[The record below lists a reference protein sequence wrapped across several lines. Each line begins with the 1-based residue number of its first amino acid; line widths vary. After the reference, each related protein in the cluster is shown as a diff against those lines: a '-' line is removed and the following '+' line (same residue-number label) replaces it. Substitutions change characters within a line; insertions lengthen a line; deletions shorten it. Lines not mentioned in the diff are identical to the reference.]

1 MIKFPESKPKRKS
14 DETECSLKAA
24 VNAGM
29 VALGQRYMI
38 EGNPVTCVDIDGNK
52 YIFSMDEIFK
62 CAPHKEIP
70 SILRQIYET
79 GKIGDKEVLPVS
91 MMKDIDFLFVPCERQ
106 IFGQNKYGDEKK
118 ELGIKQFEWYKRGNV
133 VRVKGYRGK
142 DNSYWKDGETCSW
155 WLAAVHS
162 GNSAACCFVYYDGG
176 AGNTYA
182 SATSIGVPVF
192 FQITKET
199 EKSLIT
205 NLIFKNKM
213 I

>member
-1 MIKFPESKPKRKS
+1 MIKFPENKPKRKS

-24 VNAGM
+24 VNAGI
-29 VALGQRYMI
+29 VALGQRYII

-79 GKIGDKEVLPVS
+79 GKIDDKEILPVS

-106 IFGQNKYGDEKK
+106 VFGQNKYGDEKK
-118 ELGIKQFEWYKRGNV
+118 ELGIKQFEWYKRGDV

-142 DNSYWKDGETCSW
+142 DNSYWEDGETCGW
-155 WLAAVHS
+155 WLASVYS
-162 GNSAACCFVYYDGG
+162 GNSAYCCSVGYYGR
-176 AGNTYA
+176 ANSHIA
-182 SATSIGVPVF
+182 SRASVGVPVF
-192 FQITKET
+192 LQITKET
-199 EKSLIT
+199 EKEPDYE
-205 NLIFKNKM
+205 FDF
-213 I
+213 

>member
-1 MIKFPESKPKRKS
+1 MIKFPESKLKRKS

-106 IFGQNKYGDEKK
+106 VFGQNKYGDEKK
-118 ELGIKQFEWYKRGNV
+118 ELGIKQFEWYKRGDV

-142 DNSYWKDGETCSW
+142 DNSYWEDGETCNW
-155 WLAAVHS
+155 WLATVRS
-162 GNSAACCFVYYDGG
+162 GNSSACCIVGGTGLADYYI
-176 AGNTYA
+176 ASNT
-182 SATSIGVPVF
+182 TIGVPVF
-192 FQITKET
+192 LQITKET
-199 EKSLIT
+199 EKEPDYE
-205 NLIFKNKM
+205 FDF
-213 I
+213 

>member
-79 GKIGDKEVLPVS
+79 GKIGNKEVLPVS

-106 IFGQNKYGDEKK
+106 VFGQNKYGDEKK
-118 ELGIKQFEWYKRGNV
+118 ELGIKQFEWYKRGDV

-142 DNSYWKDGETCSW
+142 DNNYWEDGETCNW
-155 WLAAVHS
+155 WLATVSS
-162 GNSAACCFVYYDGG
+162 GNSTYCCYVGYYGS
-176 AGNTYA
+176 AGNNSA
-182 SATSIGVPVF
+182 SGANIGVPVF
-192 FQITKET
+192 LQITKET
-199 EKSLIT
+199 EKEPDYEF
-205 NLIFKNKM
+205 NF
-213 I
+213 

>member
-1 MIKFPESKPKRKS
+1 MIKFPESKPKRES
-14 DETECSLKAA
+14 DGTECSLKAA

-38 EGNPVTCVDIDGNK
+38 EGNPVTCVDIDGDK

-62 CAPHKEIP
+62 CTPHKEIP

-106 IFGQNKYGDEKK
+106 VFGQNRYGDEKR
-118 ELGIKQFEWYKRGNV
+118 EQGIKQFEWYKRGDL

-142 DNSYWKDGETCSW
+142 DSSNWEDGETCTW
-155 WLAAVHS
+155 WLSTVYS
-162 GNSAACCFVYYDGG
+162 GYSTDCCLVSDYGY
-176 AGNTYA
+176 ANYA
-182 SATSIGVPVF
+182 SASGTGIGVPVF
-192 FQITKET
+192 LQITRES
-199 EKSLIT
+199 ESGGEE
-205 NLIFKNKM
+205 FEF
-213 I
+213 

>member
-14 DETECSLKAA
+14 DGTECSLKAA

-29 VALGQRYMI
+29 VALGQRYII

-79 GKIGDKEVLPVS
+79 GKIDDKKVLPVS

-106 IFGQNKYGDEKK
+106 VFGQNKYGDEKK
-118 ELGIKQFEWYKRGNV
+118 ELGIKQFEWYKRGDV

-142 DNSYWKDGETCSW
+142 DTSYWEDSETCGW
-155 WLAAVHS
+155 WLATVYS
-162 GNSAACCFVYYDGG
+162 DNSALCCAVSSYGRT
-176 AGNTYA
+176 GNYFA
-182 SATSIGVPVF
+182 SRTNIGVPVF
-192 FQITKET
+192 LQITKET
-199 EKSLIT
+199 EKEP
-205 NLIFKNKM
+205 NYEFDF
-213 I
+213 

>member
-14 DETECSLKAA
+14 DEIECPLKAI

-106 IFGQNKYGDEKK
+106 VFGQNKYGNEKK
-118 ELGIKQFEWYKRGNV
+118 ELGIKQFEWYKRGDI

-142 DNSYWKDGETCSW
+142 DNSYWEDGETCGW
-155 WLAAVHS
+155 WLATVNS
-162 GNSAACCFVYYDGG
+162 GNSTHCCNVSHNGDAY
-176 AGNTYA
+176 NTYA
-182 SATSIGVPVF
+182 STTYIGVPAF
-192 FQITKET
+192 LQITKET
-199 EKSLIT
+199 EEESDYE
-205 NLIFKNKM
+205 FDF
-213 I
+213 

>member
-14 DETECSLKAA
+14 DEIECSLKAI

-29 VALGQRYMI
+29 VTLGQRYMI
-38 EGNPVTCVDIDGNK
+38 EDNPVTCVDIDEDK

-79 GKIGDKEVLPVS
+79 GKIGDKEVLPAS

-118 ELGIKQFEWYKRGNV
+118 ELGIKQFEWYKRGDV

-142 DNSYWKDGETCSW
+142 NNSYWKDGETCRW
-155 WLAAVHS
+155 WLATVRS
-162 GNSAACCFVYYDGG
+162 GDSTYFCNISRDG
-176 AGNTYA
+176 NLYA
-182 SATSIGVPVF
+182 THASYTDIGVPVF
-192 FQITKET
+192 LQITKET
-199 EKSLIT
+199 EKEPDYEFDS
-205 NLIFKNKM
+205 
-213 I
+213 

>member
-1 MIKFPESKPKRKS
+1 MIKFPESKPKRES
-14 DETECSLKAA
+14 DGTECSLKAA

-106 IFGQNKYGDEKK
+106 VFGQNRYGDGKREQ
-118 ELGIKQFEWYKRGNV
+118 GIKQFEWYKRGDL

-142 DNSYWKDGETCSW
+142 DSSDWEDGETCHW
-155 WLAAVHS
+155 WLSTVDS
-162 GNSAACCFVYYDGG
+162 GNSTTCCYVGHHGD
-176 AGNTYA
+176 AGYGSA
-182 SATSIGVPVF
+182 SSSTIGVPVF
-192 FQITKET
+192 LQITKEDGNGG
-199 EKSLIT
+199 EE
-205 NLIFKNKM
+205 FEF
-213 I
+213 

>member
-1 MIKFPESKPKRKS
+1 MIKFPKNKPRKES
-14 DETECSLKAA
+14 DGMECSLKAA

-106 IFGQNKYGDEKK
+106 VFGQNRYGDEKK
-118 ELGIKQFEWYKRGNV
+118 ELGIKQFEWYKRGDL

-142 DNSYWKDGETCSW
+142 DSSNWEDGETCAW
-155 WLAAVHS
+155 WLATVYS
-162 GNSAACCFVYYDGG
+162 GNSTRCCFVAYNGLANNY
-176 AGNTYA
+176 YA
-182 SATSIGVPVF
+182 SDTAIGVPVF
-192 FQITKET
+192 LQITRET
-199 EKSLIT
+199 EVTDEESDFEFD
-205 NLIFKNKM
+205 FK
-213 I
+213 

>member
-79 GKIGDKEVLPVS
+79 GKIGNKEVLPVS

-106 IFGQNKYGDEKK
+106 VFGQNKYGDEKK
-118 ELGIKQFEWYKRGNV
+118 ELGIKQFEWYKRGDV

-142 DNSYWKDGETCSW
+142 DNNYWEDGETCAW
-155 WLAAVHS
+155 WLATVTS
-162 GNSAACCFVYYDGG
+162 GDSASCCRVTDGG
-176 AGNTYA
+176 RANTYYA
-182 SATSIGVPVF
+182 SHTSIGVPVF
-192 FQITKET
+192 LQITKET
-199 EKSLIT
+199 EKEPKYE
-205 NLIFKNKM
+205 FDF
-213 I
+213 

>member
-14 DETECSLKAA
+14 NETECSLKAA

-106 IFGQNKYGDEKK
+106 VFGQNKYGDEKK
-118 ELGIKQFEWYKRGNV
+118 ELGIKQFEWYKRGDV

-142 DNSYWKDGETCSW
+142 DNNYWEDGESCTW
-155 WLAAVHS
+155 WLATVYS
-162 GNSAACCFVYYDGG
+162 GNSTLCCYVYNGGG
-176 AGNTYA
+176 AGNYSA
-182 SATSIGVPVF
+182 SDTAIGVPVF
-192 FQITKET
+192 LQITKET
-199 EKSLIT
+199 EKEPDYE
-205 NLIFKNKM
+205 FDF
-213 I
+213 

>member
-79 GKIGDKEVLPVS
+79 GKIGNKEVLPVS

-106 IFGQNKYGDEKK
+106 VFGQNKYGDEKK
-118 ELGIKQFEWYKRGNV
+118 ELGIKQFEWYKRGDV

-142 DNSYWKDGETCSW
+142 DNNYWEDGETCYW
-155 WLAAVHS
+155 WLATVDS
-162 GNSAACCFVYYDGG
+162 GSSTYCCTVDYNGIAGG
-176 AGNTYA
+176 YNA
-182 SATSIGVPVF
+182 SDTPIGVPVF
-192 FQITKET
+192 LQITKET
-199 EKSLIT
+199 EKEPKYE
-205 NLIFKNKM
+205 FDF
-213 I
+213 

>member
-1 MIKFPESKPKRKS
+1 MIKFPENKPKRKS
-14 DETECSLKAA
+14 NETECSLKAA

-38 EGNPVTCVDIDGNK
+38 EGNPVTCVDIDENK

-106 IFGQNKYGDEKK
+106 VFGQNKYGDEKK
-118 ELGIKQFEWYKRGNV
+118 ELGIKQFEWYKRGDV

-142 DNSYWKDGETCSW
+142 DNSYWEDGETCTW
-155 WLAAVHS
+155 WLATVRS
-162 GNSAACCFVYYDGG
+162 GSSTACCRVTYGG
-176 AGNTYA
+176 RAGSGDASRTY
-182 SATSIGVPVF
+182 IGVPVF
-192 FQITKET
+192 LQITKET
-199 EKSLIT
+199 EKEPDYE
-205 NLIFKNKM
+205 FDF
-213 I
+213 

>member
-1 MIKFPESKPKRKS
+1 MIKFPESKPKRES
-14 DETECSLKAA
+14 DGTECSLKAA

-38 EGNPVTCVDIDGNK
+38 EGNPVTCVDIDGDK

-62 CAPHKEIP
+62 CAPHKEIS

-106 IFGQNKYGDEKK
+106 VFGQNRYGDEKR
-118 ELGIKQFEWYKRGNV
+118 EQGIKQFEWYKRGDL

-142 DNSYWKDGETCSW
+142 DSRDWEDGETCFW
-155 WLAAVHS
+155 WLSTVYS
-162 GNSAACCFVYYDGG
+162 GYSTYCCYVGYGG
-176 AGNTYA
+176 LANYA
-182 SATSIGVPVF
+182 SASSTTRGVPVF
-192 FQITKET
+192 LQITRET
-199 EKSLIT
+199 ERT
-205 NLIFKNKM
+205 DEEDDCGFNF
-213 I
+213 

>member
-1 MIKFPESKPKRKS
+1 MIKFPESKPKRES
-14 DETECSLKAA
+14 DGTECSLKAA

-38 EGNPVTCVDIDGNK
+38 EGNPVTCVDIDGDK

-70 SILRQIYET
+70 SILKQIYET

-106 IFGQNKYGDEKK
+106 VFGKNRYGDEKR
-118 ELGIKQFEWYKRGNV
+118 EQGIKQFEWYKRGDL

-142 DNSYWKDGETCSW
+142 DNSNWEDGETCTW
-155 WLAAVHS
+155 WLSTVHS
-162 GNSAACCFVYYDGG
+162 GNSTSCCSVNY
-176 AGNTYA
+176 AGH
-182 SATSIGVPVF
+182 ATSHSASHTDVGVPVF
-192 FQITKET
+192 LQITREN
-199 EKSLIT
+199 EDSGEE
-205 NLIFKNKM
+205 FEF
-213 I
+213 

>member
-1 MIKFPESKPKRKS
+1 MIKFPENKPKRKS

-24 VNAGM
+24 VNAGI
-29 VALGQRYMI
+29 VALGQRYII

-79 GKIGDKEVLPVS
+79 GKIDDKEILPVS

-106 IFGQNKYGDEKK
+106 VFGQNKYGDEKK
-118 ELGIKQFEWYKRGNV
+118 ELGIKQFEWYKRGDV

-142 DNSYWKDGETCSW
+142 DTSYWEDSETCGCC
-155 WLAAVHS
+155 AVS
-162 GNSAACCFVYYDGG
+162 SYGRTGNYF
-176 AGNTYA
+176 A
-182 SATSIGVPVF
+182 SRTNIGVPVF
-192 FQITKET
+192 LQITKET
-199 EKSLIT
+199 EKEP
-205 NLIFKNKM
+205 NYEFDF
-213 I
+213 

>member
-14 DETECSLKAA
+14 DEIECSLKAI

-29 VALGQRYMI
+29 VTLGQRYMI
-38 EGNPVTCVDIDGNK
+38 EDNPVTCVDIDGDK

-62 CAPHKEIP
+62 CAHYKEIP

-91 MMKDIDFLFVPCERQ
+91 MMKDIDFLFVPYERQ
-106 IFGQNKYGDEKK
+106 VFGQNKYGDEKK

-142 DNSYWKDGETCSW
+142 DNNYWEDGETCAW
-155 WLAAVHS
+155 WLATVHS
-162 GNSAACCFVYYDGG
+162 GYSTYCCGVNGYGHADYTG
-176 AGNTYA
+176 ASNTA
-182 SATSIGVPVF
+182 IGVPVF
-192 FQITKET
+192 LQITRET
-199 EKSLIT
+199 EEEPKYE
-205 NLIFKNKM
+205 FDF
-213 I
+213 

>member
-106 IFGQNKYGDEKK
+106 VFGQNKYGDEKK
-118 ELGIKQFEWYKRGNV
+118 ELGIKQFEWYKRGDL

-142 DNSYWKDGETCSW
+142 DSSNWEDGETCYW
-155 WLAAVHS
+155 WLATVYS
-162 GNSAACCFVYYDGG
+162 GNSTDCCIVSDGG
-176 AGNTYA
+176 LANYAGASYTY
-182 SATSIGVPVF
+182 IGVPVF
-192 FQITKET
+192 LQITRET
-199 EKSLIT
+199 EIT
-205 NLIFKNKM
+205 DEESEFEFDF
-213 I
+213 

>member
-1 MIKFPESKPKRKS
+1 MIKFPESKPRRES
-14 DETECSLKAA
+14 DGMECSLKAA

-106 IFGQNKYGDEKK
+106 VFGQNKYGDEKK
-118 ELGIKQFEWYKRGNV
+118 ELGIKQFEWYKRGDV

-142 DNSYWKDGETCSW
+142 DNSYWEDGETCTW
-155 WLAAVHS
+155 WLAAVYS
-162 GNSAACCFVYYDGG
+162 GNSTHCCRVHSGG
-176 AGNTYA
+176 LAYGSFASYTY
-182 SATSIGVPVF
+182 IGVPVF
-192 FQITKET
+192 LQITKET
-199 EKSLIT
+199 EKEPDYE
-205 NLIFKNKM
+205 FDF
-213 I
+213 

>member
-1 MIKFPESKPKRKS
+1 MIKFPENKSKRKS

-24 VNAGM
+24 VNAGI
-29 VALGQRYMI
+29 VALGQRYII

-79 GKIGDKEVLPVS
+79 GKIDDKEILPVS

-106 IFGQNKYGDEKK
+106 VFGQNKYGDEKK
-118 ELGIKQFEWYKRGNV
+118 ELGIKQFEWYKRGDV

-142 DNSYWKDGETCSW
+142 DTSYWEDSETCGW
-155 WLAAVHS
+155 WLATVYS
-162 GNSAACCFVYYDGG
+162 DNSALCCAVSSYGRT
-176 AGNTYA
+176 GNYFA
-182 SATSIGVPVF
+182 SRTNIGVPVF
-192 FQITKET
+192 LQITKET
-199 EKSLIT
+199 EKEP
-205 NLIFKNKM
+205 NYEFDF
-213 I
+213 

>member
-1 MIKFPESKPKRKS
+1 MIKFPENKPKRKS

-24 VNAGM
+24 VNAGI
-29 VALGQRYMI
+29 VALGQRYII

-79 GKIGDKEVLPVS
+79 GKIDDKEILPVS

-106 IFGQNKYGDEKK
+106 VFGQNKYGDEKK
-118 ELGIKQFEWYKRGNV
+118 ELGIKQFEWYKRGDV

-142 DNSYWKDGETCSW
+142 DTSYWEDSETCGW
-155 WLAAVHS
+155 WLATVYS
-162 GNSAACCFVYYDGG
+162 DNSALCCAVSSYGRT
-176 AGNTYA
+176 GNYFA
-182 SATSIGVPVF
+182 SRTNIGVPVF
-192 FQITKET
+192 LQITKET
-199 EKSLIT
+199 EKEP
-205 NLIFKNKM
+205 NYEFDF
-213 I
+213 

>member
-62 CAPHKEIP
+62 CAPYKEIP

-91 MMKDIDFLFVPCERQ
+91 MMKDIDFLFVPCECQ

-118 ELGIKQFEWYKRGNV
+118 ELGIKQFEWYKRGDV

-142 DNSYWKDGETCSW
+142 DTSYWEDSETCGW
-155 WLAAVHS
+155 WLATVYS
-162 GNSAACCFVYYDGG
+162 DNSALCCAVSSYGRT
-176 AGNTYA
+176 GNYFA
-182 SATSIGVPVF
+182 SRTNIGVPVF
-192 FQITKET
+192 LQITKET
-199 EKSLIT
+199 EKEP
-205 NLIFKNKM
+205 NYEFDF
-213 I
+213 

>member
-14 DETECSLKAA
+14 DEIECSLKAI

-29 VALGQRYMI
+29 VTLGQRYMI
-38 EGNPVTCVDIDGNK
+38 EDNPVTCVDIDGDK

-106 IFGQNKYGDEKK
+106 VFGQNKYGDEKK
-118 ELGIKQFEWYKRGNV
+118 ELGIKQFEWYKRGDV

-142 DNSYWKDGETCSW
+142 DNSYWEDGETCIW
-155 WLAAVHS
+155 WLASVRS
-162 GNSAACCFVYYDGG
+162 DYSAYCCRVGCAG
-176 AGNTYA
+176 AASYAYA
-182 SATSIGVPVF
+182 SSASVGVPVF

-199 EKSLIT
+199 EKEPDYE
-205 NLIFKNKM
+205 FDF
-213 I
+213 

>member
-106 IFGQNKYGDEKK
+106 VFGQNKYGDEKK
-118 ELGIKQFEWYKRGNV
+118 ELGIKQFEWYKRGDI

-142 DNSYWKDGETCSW
+142 DNSYWEDGETCTW
-155 WLAAVHS
+155 WLATVAS
-162 GNSAACCFVYYDGG
+162 GSSTYCCFVTYTGY
-176 AGNTYA
+176 ANNNYA
-182 SATSIGVPVF
+182 SDAYVGVPVF
-192 FQITKET
+192 LQITKET
-199 EKSLIT
+199 EKEPDYE
-205 NLIFKNKM
+205 FDF
-213 I
+213 

>member
-1 MIKFPESKPKRKS
+1 MIKFPESKPKRES
-14 DETECSLKAA
+14 DGTECSLKAA
-24 VNAGM
+24 VNVGM

-106 IFGQNKYGDEKK
+106 VFGQNRYGDEKR
-118 ELGIKQFEWYKRGNV
+118 EQGIKQFEWYKRGGL

-142 DNSYWKDGETCSW
+142 DSRNWEDGETCTW
-155 WLAAVHS
+155 WLSTVGS
-162 GNSAACCFVYYDGG
+162 GNSTHCCRVN
-176 AGNTYA
+176 GNG
-182 SATSIGVPVF
+182 SATSGNASYTNIGVPVF
-192 FQITKET
+192 LQITREDGDGG
-199 EKSLIT
+199 EE
-205 NLIFKNKM
+205 FEF
-213 I
+213 

>member
-14 DETECSLKAA
+14 DEIECPLKAI

-29 VALGQRYMI
+29 IALGQRYMI
-38 EGNPVTCVDIDGNK
+38 EGNPVTCIDIDGNK

-62 CAPHKEIP
+62 CAPYKEIP

-106 IFGQNKYGDEKK
+106 VFGQNKYGDEKK

-142 DNSYWKDGETCSW
+142 DNNYWEDGETCYW

-162 GNSAACCFVYYDGG
+162 GSSADCCFVYYDGG

-199 EKSLIT
+199 EKEPDYE
-205 NLIFKNKM
+205 FDF
-213 I
+213 

>member
-1 MIKFPESKPKRKS
+1 MIKFPESKPKRKLNGI
-14 DETECSLKAA
+14 ECSLKAA

-106 IFGQNKYGDEKK
+106 VFGQNRYGDEKR
-118 ELGIKQFEWYKRGNV
+118 EQGIKQFEWYKRGDL

-142 DNSYWKDGETCSW
+142 DSRDWEDGETCDW
-155 WLAAVHS
+155 WLSTVGS
-162 GNSAACCFVYYDGG
+162 GNSTGCCGVAYT
-176 AGNTYA
+176 GNAYAYYA
-182 SATSIGVPVF
+182 SYPLIGVPVF
-192 FQITKET
+192 LQITRET
-199 EKSLIT
+199 EGT
-205 NLIFKNKM
+205 DNEDDCEFDF
-213 I
+213 

>member
-14 DETECSLKAA
+14 DEIECSLKAA

-79 GKIGDKEVLPVS
+79 GKIENKEVLPVS

-106 IFGQNKYGDEKK
+106 VFGQNKYGDEKK

-133 VRVKGYRGK
+133 VRVKGYHGK
-142 DNSYWKDGETCSW
+142 DNNYWEDGETCSW

-162 GNSAACCFVYYDGG
+162 GSSADCCFVYYDGG

-182 SATSIGVPVF
+182 STTSIGVPVF

-199 EKSLIT
+199 EKEPDYE
-205 NLIFKNKM
+205 FDF
-213 I
+213 

>member
-14 DETECSLKAA
+14 DEIECSLKAI

-29 VALGQRYMI
+29 VTLGQRYMI
-38 EGNPVTCVDIDGNK
+38 EDNPVTCVDIDGDK

-106 IFGQNKYGDEKK
+106 VFGQNKYGDEKK
-118 ELGIKQFEWYKRGNV
+118 ELGIKQFEWYKRGDV

-142 DNSYWKDGETCSW
+142 DNSYWEDGEACYW
-155 WLAAVHS
+155 WLATVTS
-162 GNSAACCFVYYDGG
+162 GNSSRCCNVNGYGH
-176 AGNTYA
+176 A
-182 SATSIGVPVF
+182 SYGHTSGTAIGVPVF

-199 EKSLIT
+199 EKEPDYEFD
-205 NLIFKNKM
+205 FKK
-213 I
+213 

>member
-106 IFGQNKYGDEKK
+106 VFGQNKYGDEKK
-118 ELGIKQFEWYKRGNV
+118 ELGIKQFEWYKRGDI

-142 DNSYWKDGETCSW
+142 DNSYWEDGETCSW
-155 WLAAVHS
+155 WLATVHS
-162 GNSAACCFVYYDGG
+162 GSSTNCCIVYSNGLAYYYAASHTTV
-176 AGNTYA
+176 
-182 SATSIGVPVF
+182 GVPVF
-192 FQITKET
+192 LQITKET
-199 EKSLIT
+199 EKEPDYE
-205 NLIFKNKM
+205 FDF
-213 I
+213 

>member
-14 DETECSLKAA
+14 NETECSLKAA

-106 IFGQNKYGDEKK
+106 VFGQNKYGDEKK
-118 ELGIKQFEWYKRGNV
+118 ELGIKQFEWYKRGDV
-133 VRVKGYRGK
+133 VRIKGYRGK
-142 DNSYWKDGETCSW
+142 DNSYWEDGETCNW
-155 WLAAVHS
+155 WLATVYS
-162 GNSAACCFVYYDGG
+162 GYSTACCFVYANGR
-176 AGNTYA
+176 AGSSLA
-182 SATSIGVPVF
+182 SYTSIGVPVF
-192 FQITKET
+192 LQITKET
-199 EKSLIT
+199 EKEPDYE
-205 NLIFKNKM
+205 FDF
-213 I
+213 

>member
-14 DETECSLKAA
+14 DEIECSLKAI

-62 CAPHKEIP
+62 CAPYKEIP

-106 IFGQNKYGDEKK
+106 VFGQNKYGDEKK
-118 ELGIKQFEWYKRGNV
+118 ELGIKQFEWYKRGDV

-142 DNSYWKDGETCSW
+142 DNSYWKDGETCYW
-155 WLAAVHS
+155 WLATVCS
-162 GNSAACCFVYYDGG
+162 GYSTHCCLVTSNGSADSHL
-176 AGNTYA
+176 A
-182 SATSIGVPVF
+182 SRISIGVPVF
-192 FQITKET
+192 LQITRET
-199 EKSLIT
+199 EKELKYE
-205 NLIFKNKM
+205 FDF
-213 I
+213 

>member
-106 IFGQNKYGDEKK
+106 VSGQNKYGDEKK
-118 ELGIKQFEWYKRGNV
+118 ELGIKQFEWYKRGDI

-142 DNSYWKDGETCSW
+142 DNSYWEDGETCPW
-155 WLAAVHS
+155 WLATVGS
-162 GNSAACCFVYYDGG
+162 GTPTHCCHISSYGHAYDNAASD
-176 AGNTYA
+176 TD
-182 SATSIGVPVF
+182 IGVPVF
-192 FQITKET
+192 LQITKET
-199 EKSLIT
+199 EKEPDYE
-205 NLIFKNKM
+205 FDF
-213 I
+213 

>member
-106 IFGQNKYGDEKK
+106 VFGQNKYGDEKK
-118 ELGIKQFEWYKRGNV
+118 ELGIKQFEWYKRGDV

-142 DNSYWKDGETCSW
+142 DNSYWEDGETCTW
-155 WLAAVHS
+155 WLATVHS
-162 GNSAACCFVYYDGG
+162 GLSAACCRVGAAGHAYYTG
-176 AGNTYA
+176 ASN
-182 SATSIGVPVF
+182 TSIGVPVF
-192 FQITKET
+192 LQITRET
-199 EKSLIT
+199 EIT
-205 NLIFKNKM
+205 NEESDFEFDF
-213 I
+213 